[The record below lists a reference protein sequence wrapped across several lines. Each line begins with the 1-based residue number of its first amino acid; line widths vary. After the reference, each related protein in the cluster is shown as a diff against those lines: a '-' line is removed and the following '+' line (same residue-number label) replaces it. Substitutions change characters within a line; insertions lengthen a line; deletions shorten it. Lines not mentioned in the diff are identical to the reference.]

1 MSWIGYAILAALLAG
16 LVPVF
21 GKIGVQGID
30 PALATGVRAAIIFAA
45 LLAIVL
51 TRVMGYQ
58 ILGLNRH
65 AVLFLV
71 LSGVAGAG
79 SWVCFFRALQLGD
92 ALRVAAVDRLS
103 AAVTLAAAA
112 FFLNERAPVLAWI
125 GTMLMLAGAVL
136 VARS

>member
-45 LLAIVL
+45 LLAIAL

-58 ILGLNRH
+58 IFGLNRH